1 MSNYFQCCCQLGV
14 CNDDRIYEHT
24 RATKNIA
31 NLLLSRTPGSQSKE
45 TAIDGIIS
53 TNNVSVRYRSGLIHG
68 AGSTYYMHPAGKE
81 TGMAEISFAS
91 MLLENLIM
99 IDLSA
104 SPNFF
109 GSVQLEPNTL

>member
-1 MSNYFQCCCQLGV
+1 
-14 CNDDRIYEHT
+14 
-24 RATKNIA
+24 
-31 NLLLSRTPGSQSKE
+31 
-45 TAIDGIIS
+45 
-53 TNNVSVRYRSGLIHG
+53 
-68 AGSTYYMHPAGKE
+68 MHPAGKE